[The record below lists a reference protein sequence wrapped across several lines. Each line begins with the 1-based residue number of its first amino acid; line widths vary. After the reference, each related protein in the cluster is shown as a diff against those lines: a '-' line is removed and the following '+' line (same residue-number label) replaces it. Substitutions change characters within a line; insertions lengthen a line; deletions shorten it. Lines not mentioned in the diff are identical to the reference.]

1 MKKPPR
7 ELVLRSEALRTLA
20 NMDLVR
26 AVGGFDSGAEQ
37 CPAVLDT
44 GRVDCAT
51 GVAVVATTAC
61 G

>member
-1 MKKPPR
+1 MKETPR
-7 ELVLRSEALRTLA
+7 KLVLRSETLRTLT

-44 GRVDCAT
+44 GDVNCAT
-51 GVAVVATTAC
+51 GAVVVATTAC